1 MKKSIILAF
10 AATTALASA
19 AQAED
24 FNWGGFYGGVSAGVS
39 GSSADAKV
47 DLENGAKTDRG
58 WSSNDMFS
66 TGGVVG
72 EFYDTERTA
81 DWQTSPPDWEHNGN
95 ASRASGS
102 LGGYVTS
109 TGGPGTPSFAPSSPW
124 ASSLDDDAL
133 GALGALRFGANFQ
146 FDALLLGA
154 EVDGALLQN
163 DFSSSYDI
171 SESASLNASRTV
183 PVDNYDGSPATSSA
197 FGTTWAANCD
207 GASPGQDLDACS
219 YNSTYSA
226 TYSQNG
232 GFEYNSSLDGL
243 YTMRARAGY
252 AAGRTLFFAT
262 GGLAVGSISMS
273 TSANVSETASANW
286 SGTARQTP
294 SGGSPQTP
302 VTDSGTATA
311 SANTTWSNSE
321 SETAYGYAVGGGISF
336 GVTEN
341 IILTTDGYYYDL
353 GEHSITATSSSG
365 NASYTVSQ
373 RFDGYVVRTGLEWKF

>member
-72 EFYDTERTA
+72 EFYDTTRTVT
-81 DWQTSPPDWEHNGN
+81 WQQEQWQYNG
-95 ASRASGS
+95 APLSSASGS
-102 LGGYVTS
+102 LRGYETPV
-109 TGGPGTPSFAPSSPW
+109 PGTASFAPSSPW

-171 SESASLNASRTV
+171 SESASFNASRTV
-183 PVDNYDGSPATSSA
+183 GVVDTDTTPDQ
-197 FGTTWAANCD
+197 FGKRWAAECD
-207 GASPGQDLDACS
+207 GATPGDGSIPCT

-262 GGLAVGSISMS
+262 GGLAIGSISMS
-273 TSANVSETASANW
+273 TSANVSETASADW
-286 SGTARQTP
+286 SGTASQTP
-294 SGGSPQTP
+294 SGSSPQTTE
-302 VTDSGTATA
+302 TDTGSSAD

>member
-66 TGGVVG
+66 SGGVVG
-72 EFYDTERTA
+72 EFYDTTRTVT
-81 DWQTSPPDWEHNGN
+81 WQQEQWQYNG
-95 ASRASGS
+95 APLSSASGS
-102 LGGYVTS
+102 LRGYETPV
-109 TGGPGTPSFAPSSPW
+109 PGTASFAPSSPW

-154 EVDGALLQN
+154 EVDGALLQS

-171 SESASLNASRTV
+171 SESASLNTSRTEFI
-183 PVDNYDGSPATSSA
+183 DNYTDGPTTTSNQFGQTWSA
-197 FGTTWAANCD
+197 ECNGGTPGAN
-207 GASPGQDLDACS
+207 GIACS
-219 YNSTYSA
+219 YNNTYSA
-226 TYSQNG
+226 TYSQSG
-232 GFEYNSSLDGL
+232 GFDYNSSLDGL

-273 TSANVSETASANW
+273 TSANVSETAGSNW
-286 SGTARQTP
+286 NGTARSGSTSTP
-294 SGGSPQTP
+294 TADNGS
-302 VTDSGTATA
+302 ATA